1 MITNLWNELK
11 NQALKFK
18 NRDFLD
24 ASLAGAALVTMADGV
39 ISSKEKQK
47 MVKFMDGYEELSVF
61 TMDEV
66 IEIFQGFVDQ
76 IELDKDVGEAAAY
89 VTLSKIKDDEEL
101 SKLLLRMVIALGFA
115 DGNFD
120 TQERLMAIK
129 IAKALELNPSEFD
142 LIELIE

>member
-120 TQERLMAIK
+120 TQERLIAIK

-142 LIELIE
+142 LIELI

>member
-66 IEIFQGFVDQ
+66 IEIFQRFVDQ

>member
-1 MITNLWNELK
+1 
-11 NQALKFK
+11 
-18 NRDFLD
+18 
-24 ASLAGAALVTMADGV
+24 
-39 ISSKEKQK
+39 
-47 MVKFMDGYEELSVF
+47 
-61 TMDEV
+61 MDEV

-142 LIELIE
+142 LIELI

>member
-142 LIELIE
+142 LIELI

>member
-101 SKLLLRMVIALGFA
+101 SKLLLRMVIGV
-115 DGNFD
+115 N
-120 TQERLMAIK
+120 
-129 IAKALELNPSEFD
+129 
-142 LIELIE
+142 